1 MNPRM
6 LALGMAVFCGL
17 AAAYLAMTYNK
28 GNQGPKMVEVLRTK
42 SKVPFRE
49 KISDPQ
55 KYFDLIA
62 VPELN
67 LPSKILKS
75 FEQVKDKSLNKTLT
89 DQSFVTEDDL
99 LGANQH
105 YLTDQLDKG
114 KRLFGLT
121 VNAESLAG
129 GFILPGSTVDLI
141 GTKRLA
147 NNNIETQTVLENI
160 RVMAVGDKSTI
171 NEKQGDVRHSIV
183 ENTVTLEVSP
193 EEAQVLAMWK
203 SVGEIKLS
211 ARAKDDNDKVN
222 TKTTKLNEEL
232 KANDVLKNE
241 PEKKIIKKNIFG
253 GNENKHTLVIFN
265 TKDSKENITN
275 NDAVEFEEYE
285 KGKWRTVFKNARNTS
300 AVEQP
305 DEVPVDAPE
314 KLKQ

>member
-67 LPSKILKS
+67 LPPKILKS

-232 KANDVLKNE
+232 KTNEVLKSE
-241 PEKKIIKKNIFG
+241 PEKKKIKSGIFG

-275 NDAVEFEEYE
+275 NDAVEFELV
-285 KGKWRTVFKNARNTS
+285 KGKWRTVIKNNRNTNT
-300 AVEQP
+300 VEQSV
-305 DEVPVDAPE
+305 EVPEEVPE
-314 KLKQ
+314 KVKQ

>member
-1 MNPRM
+1 
-6 LALGMAVFCGL
+6 MAVFCGL

-314 KLKQ
+314 KVKQ

>member
-67 LPSKILKS
+67 LPPKILKS

-193 EEAQVLAMWK
+193 EEAQILAMWK

-253 GNENKHTLVIFN
+253 GNDKKFETFIHRP
-265 TKDSKENITN
+265 KDVKDNALNIEI
-275 NDAVEFEEYE
+275 VEYE
-285 KGKWRTVFKNARNTS
+285 YEDGKWRTVFKNARNSS
-300 AVEQP
+300 AAEQSN
-305 DEVPVDAPE
+305 EVPEEVPE
-314 KLKQ
+314 KVKQ

>member
-42 SKVPFRE
+42 NKVPFRE
-49 KISDPQ
+49 KLSDPQ
-55 KYFDLIA
+55 KYFEVVA

-67 LPSKILKS
+67 LPPKILKS

-193 EEAQVLAMWK
+193 EEAQILAMWK

-232 KANDVLKNE
+232 KANEVLKNE
-241 PEKKIIKKNIFG
+241 PEKKKIKSGIFG
-253 GNENKHTLVIFN
+253 GNDNRHTLVIFN
-265 TKDSKENITN
+265 TKDSKENVTT

-285 KGKWRTVFKNARNTS
+285 EGKWRTVFKNTRNTS

-314 KLKQ
+314 KVKQ

>member
-67 LPSKILKS
+67 LPPKILKS

-211 ARAKDDNDKVN
+211 ARATDDNDKVN

-232 KANDVLKNE
+232 KTNEVLKSE
-241 PEKKIIKKNIFG
+241 PEKKKIKSGIFG

-275 NDAVEFEEYE
+275 NDAVEFELV
-285 KGKWRTVFKNARNTS
+285 KGKWRTVIKNNRNTNT
-300 AVEQP
+300 VEQSV
-305 DEVPVDAPE
+305 EVPEEVPE
-314 KLKQ
+314 KVKQ